1 MNESDEW
8 EIIYRLGGNVILL
21 RRGEKGL
28 VVNQRLIRERGCER
42 GRKSGDILHSSKL
55 YLTDSTSHAKTT
67 LVLIH
72 VATNTA

>member
-21 RRGEKGL
+21 RGGEKGL

-42 GRKSGDILHSSKL
+42 GRKSGDILQALS
-55 YLTDSTSHAKTT
+55 DG
-67 LVLIH
+67 
-72 VATNTA
+72 